1 MKFFV
6 ISDTH
11 GKTEKVKQVYARLT
25 GIDYLIHL
33 GDFQRDAIAL
43 EKELGVKVISIKGN
57 TDGSSSWDD
66 YKILETEFGKILLVH
81 GHMEKVKFSYQ
92 NLLYR
97 AQELNCKAV
106 FFGHTHS
113 SFYGEFDGI
122 YLLNPGSLS
131 LPKDSDKASYAIVH
145 TKKDEFHASIVYYN
159 TIMGT
164 NSSSAPGKVEG
175 GYLKNLLNNS
185 DRF

>member
-11 GKTEKVKQVYARLT
+11 GNTDKVKQVYERLV
-25 GIDYLIHL
+25 GIDCLIHL
-33 GDFQRDAIAL
+33 GDFQRDALSL
-43 EKELGVKVISIKGN
+43 EQELGVKVISLKGN
-57 TDGSSSWDD
+57 TDCSHSANDF
-66 YKILETEFGKILLVH
+66 KILETEFGKILLVH
-81 GHMEKVKFSYQ
+81 GHTENVKFTLQ
-92 NLLYR
+92 NLLNR
-97 AQELNCKAV
+97 AKELNCKAV
-106 FFGHTHS
+106 FFGHTHE
-113 SFYGEFDGI
+113 SFYGEYDGI

-131 LPKDSDKASYAIVH
+131 FPKVSDKASYAIVQ

-164 NSSSAPGKVEG
+164 NSSSTAAKVEG

>member
-11 GKTEKVKQVYARLT
+11 GKTDKVKQVYERLT

-33 GDFQRDAIAL
+33 GDFESDALAL
-43 EKELGVKVISIKGN
+43 EQELGVKVISIKGN
-57 TDGSSSWDD
+57 MDGSHHSNE
-66 YKILETEFGKILLVH
+66 YKILETEFGGILLVH
-81 GHMEKVKFSYQ
+81 GHMEKVKFSLQ
-92 NLLYR
+92 NLISR
-97 AQELNCKAV
+97 AKELNCKAV
-106 FFGHTHS
+106 FFGHTHD
-113 SFYGEFDGI
+113 SFYGEVDGI

-131 LPKDSDKASYAIVH
+131 FPKEYDKASYAIVH

-164 NSSSAPGKVEG
+164 NSSSATGKVEG